1 MTTQM
6 PADDQTLDL
15 RALAAKHVHAERGD
29 VSGIGYL

>member
-6 PADDQTLDL
+6 PADDQTPDL
-15 RALAAKHVHAERGD
+15 RALAAKHVHAKRGD